1 MGRAELQGKE
11 REQYSWKSKKLDYT
25 LVGKQIKK
33 YRILKNLRQKDLAE
47 LVFATTNT
55 ISRIEIGNTG
65 CSLELLLAISDVLEV
80 SPDALLFG
88 NFNPLYSRFYPYF
101 WQMKEAIFRKVEE
114 SLQEGFREMEQK
126 EALFSVEKDFHD
138 WIARIGQT
146 EKVAERSEAEEHF
159 GGNIPSE
166 EEDPGKEGEYDD
178 TGNSYFYSS
187 LEAIPKSSEP
197 EVENGEEGNE
207 ADKTQEWKA
216 AIGGRKK
223 KSSWL
228 LDEWTK
234 ETRKKREEE
243 ERARR
248 SGIREEIRKEKE
260 RIRRLEEE
268 TAEAKAKL
276 AEKERR
282 EESFSF
288 PKKELAESGKMEQE
302 EGQKLKKEKAK
313 KVQQRI
319 RLKKTE
325 E

>member
-33 YRILKNLRQKDLAE
+33 YRILKKMRQKDLAE

-126 EALFSVEKDFHD
+126 AALFSVEKDFHD

-146 EKVAERSEAEEHF
+146 EKVAERPDAEELF
-159 GGNIPSE
+159 GGNTPSE
-166 EEDPGKEGEYDD
+166 EEDPRKEGEYEEFLFLFFFR
-178 TGNSYFYSS
+178 GYS
-187 LEAIPKSSEP
+187 
-197 EVENGEEGNE
+197 
-207 ADKTQEWKA
+207 
-216 AIGGRKK
+216 
-223 KSSWL
+223 
-228 LDEWTK
+228 
-234 ETRKKREEE
+234 
-243 ERARR
+243 
-248 SGIREEIRKEKE
+248 
-260 RIRRLEEE
+260 
-268 TAEAKAKL
+268 
-276 AEKERR
+276 
-282 EESFSF
+282 
-288 PKKELAESGKMEQE
+288 
-302 EGQKLKKEKAK
+302 
-313 KVQQRI
+313 
-319 RLKKTE
+319 
-325 E
+325 